1 MTKVFTVSI
10 GIKVFMR
17 TQFDMTIYCAE
28 KILKG
33 MRHVKYLHRVKYL
46 HFDKNQNKIV
56 RFIRNQ
62 AKTKCI

>member
-28 KILKG
+28 KILKY